1 MEGDC
6 HICFFGSTLA
16 CFGLLL
22 LGWTSELVSIF
33 VLDRKNAE
41 LWTVI
46 LAVFSIYSIDFAIN
60 VAQASARGLIVDTLP
75 SSKQQLGAAWSSRM
89 VAIGHLFGYAA
100 GAIDLTC
107 IFGSAIGDTQFK
119 QLIIVSTASM
129 LGTVGITCL
138 AVEERVLVSLGEDK
152 SQKAF
157 IIATMVSSVVRAGS
171 SLPRRI
177 STVYW
182 IQFWSRIGWFPFHF
196 YLTTWIGEVYMRFNA
211 SGETRDHPNSLAQIG
226 RLGSRTL
233 VIISLITLITSV
245 VVPLVVQAPDDG
257 DGEYTPRPPA
267 AMANMLLELYKN
279 KPSLLTAWT
288 YSHIIFAGSM
298 ICTPFVTSIHPQ
310 PFLLHFVE
318 CKLY

>member
-33 VLDRKNAE
+33 ILDRKDAE
-41 LWTVI
+41 LGTVI
-46 LAVFSIYSIDFAIN
+46 LAVFCIYSIDFAIN

-100 GAIDLTC
+100 GVIDLTC

-138 AVEERVLVSLGEDK
+138 AVEERGLVSLGEDK

-182 IQFWSRIGWFPFHF
+182 IQFWSRIGWVPFHF
-196 YLTTWIGEVYMRFNA
+196 FFTTWIGEVNMRFNA
-211 SGETRDHPNSLAQIG
+211 SDEARDHPNSLTQIG
-226 RLGSRTL
+226 RLRSRTL
-233 VIISLITLITSV
+233 VIFSLITLITSV
-245 VVPLVVQAPDDG
+245 VV
-257 DGEYTPRPPA
+257 
-267 AMANMLLELYKN
+267 
-279 KPSLLTAWT
+279 
-288 YSHIIFAGSM
+288 
-298 ICTPFVTSIHPQ
+298 
-310 PFLLHFVE
+310 
-318 CKLY
+318 